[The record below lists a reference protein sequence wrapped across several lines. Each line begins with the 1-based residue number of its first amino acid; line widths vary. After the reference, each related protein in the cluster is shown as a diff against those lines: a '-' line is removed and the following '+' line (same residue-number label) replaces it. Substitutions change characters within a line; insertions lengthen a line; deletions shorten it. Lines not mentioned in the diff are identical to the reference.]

1 MNSTSLSLRFPR
13 KLAICAAGAASG
25 VLNGLL
31 GTGGGIITVFFLTKL
46 YARDKQYSTKDI
58 FAMTVASSAIMSLSS
73 VAFYLADGAFS
84 LADCAPYVL
93 PAIVGGVIGA
103 ILLDR
108 LDSAVF
114 KKIFSLLVIWAGI
127 SMMVKV

>member
-1 MNSTSLSLRFPR
+1 MDKKTALGYDLPR
-13 KLAICAAGAASG
+13 AIAICAAGALAG

-46 YARDKQYSTKDI
+46 YAREKKYSTKDI

-73 VAFYLADGAFS
+73 AAFYLADGAFS
-84 LADCAPYVL
+84 LADCAPFVL
-93 PAIVGGVIGA
+93 PAIIGGIIGA
-103 ILLDR
+103 VPLDR

-114 KKIFSLLVIWAGI
+114 KKLFALLPTAN
-127 SMMVKV
+127 KRTNP